1 MNRIALV
8 SLTLRSGAVTGH
20 REKDDTVREAM
31 AESLAA
37 LASTKAGRDAL
48 WKVKAPEV
56 LKKG

>member
-1 MNRIALV
+1 MRPRAV
-8 SLTLRSGAVTGH
+8 SGH